1 MNLLALL
8 LSFAFVIFAFFLSQ
22 AFKLGLGRD
31 LMITSIRATIQLMIV
46 GYILNIVFGFEH
58 PFAMI
63 LMLLVMIF
71 VAAKNAAKRGKG
83 LPRIFWKIFL
93 TISIVEIITQGF
105 LLGLHI
111 VPATPQY
118 VISISGM
125 IIGNSMVIANLF
137 LNRLKGELEMRK
149 EEVMLVLSLG
159 GSVKQSIFPILK
171 QSIRSSLIPSIEG
184 QRTIG
189 LVQLPGMMTGQII
202 AGADPVQAVRFQ
214 LLIIFM
220 ILSAASLTAII
231 LGFLI
236 YPDLF
241 NKNQQLDVS
250 AWLTPQVV
258 K

>member
-1 MNLLALL
+1 
-8 LSFAFVIFAFFLSQ
+8 
-22 AFKLGLGRD
+22 
-31 LMITSIRATIQLMIV
+31 
-46 GYILNIVFGFEH
+46 
-58 PFAMI
+58 
-63 LMLLVMIF
+63 MIF

-83 LPRIFWKIFL
+83 LPHIFWKIFL

-171 QSIRSSLIPSIEG
+171 QSIRSCLIPTIEG

-202 AGADPVQAVRFQ
+202 AGANPVTAVRFQ
-214 LLIIFM
+214 LLIVFM

-231 LGFLI
+231 LAFLI

-241 NKNQQLDVS
+241 NKNQQLDIS
-250 AWLTPQVV
+250 AWLNP
-258 K
+258 

>member
-1 MNLLALL
+1 MSLFALL
-8 LSFAFVIFAFFLSQ
+8 LSFAFVIFSFFLSQ
-22 AFKLGLGRD
+22 AFKLGLGRE
-31 LMITSIRATIQLMIV
+31 LMIASVRATIQLLIV
-46 GYILNIVFGFEH
+46 GYILNIVFGLDN
-58 PFAMI
+58 PLAMI
-63 LMLLVMIF
+63 LMLLVMIY

-83 LPRIFWKIFL
+83 LPRIFGKIFL
-93 TISIVEIITQGF
+93 TISIVEIVTQGF
-105 LLGLHI
+105 LLGLQI

-159 GSVKQSIFPILK
+159 GSIKQSIFPILK
-171 QSIRSSLIPSIEG
+171 QSIRSSLIPTVEG
-184 QRTIG
+184 QKTIG

-202 AGADPVQAVRFQ
+202 AGADPVTAVRFQ
-214 LLIIFM
+214 LLIVFM

-231 LGFLI
+231 LGFLL

-241 NKNQQLDVS
+241 NKNQQLDI
-250 AWLTPQVV
+250 ANWT
-258 K
+258 

>member
-1 MNLLALL
+1 MNLLTIL
-8 LSFAFVIFAFFLSQ
+8 LSSSFVILALFLSA

-31 LMITSIRATIQLMIV
+31 LIITSIRAAIQLLIV
-46 GYILNIVFGFEH
+46 GYILKAVFGFDH
-58 PFAMI
+58 ASVMI
-63 LMLLVMIF
+63 LMVLVMIA
-71 VAAKNAAKRGKG
+71 VAAGNAEKRGKG
-83 LPRIFWKIFL
+83 LPHIFWIIFI
-93 TISIVEIITQGF
+93 TIAIVETVSQGL
-105 LLGLHI
+105 LLGLRI

-159 GSVKQSIFPILK
+159 GTQKQSIYPVLK
-171 QSIRSSLIPSIEG
+171 QSIRASLIPTIES

-202 AGADPVQAVRFQ
+202 AGADPIQAVRFQ
-214 LLIIFM
+214 LLVVFM
-220 ILSAASLTAII
+220 IMAAASLTAII

-236 YPDLF
+236 YPRLF
-241 NKNQQLDVS
+241 NQNQQLEIQ
-250 AWLTPQVV
+250 AW

>member
-1 MNLLALL
+1 MSLIALL
-8 LSFAFVIFAFFLSQ
+8 FSFGFVIFSFFLSQ

-31 LMITSIRATIQLMIV
+31 LIITSIRATIQLLIV
-46 GYILNIVFGFEH
+46 GYILNTVFGFEN
-58 PFAMI
+58 PLAMI
-63 LMLLVMIF
+63 LMLLVMVF

-105 LLGLHI
+105 LLGLQI

-118 VISISGM
+118 IISISGM

-137 LNRLKGELEMRK
+137 LNRLKAELDMRK
-149 EEVMLVLSLG
+149 EEVVLVLSLG
-159 GSVKQSIFPILK
+159 GSVKQSIYPILK
-171 QSIRSSLIPSIEG
+171 QSIRSSLIPTVEG

-214 LLIIFM
+214 LLIVFM
-220 ILSAASLTAII
+220 ILFAAVLTAII

-236 YPDLF
+236 YPGLF
-241 NKNQQLDVS
+241 NKNQQLDING
-250 AWLTPQVV
+250 W
-258 K
+258 